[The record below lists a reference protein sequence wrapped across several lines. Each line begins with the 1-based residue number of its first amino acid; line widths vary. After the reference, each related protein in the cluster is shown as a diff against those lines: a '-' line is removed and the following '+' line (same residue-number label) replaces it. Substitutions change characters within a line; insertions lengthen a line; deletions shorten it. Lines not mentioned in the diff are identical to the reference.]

1 MIRILRVFL
10 TLSSVIRLQGLML
23 LWELDMYTEISFS
36 LSLAMFSCFQ
46 AVFGGLAWTVL
57 SQLGEPSSARKMQDM
72 MEKQD
77 FVKYGN
83 FDFDEN
89 AKSGKTVTELL
100 DSLLSME
107 GMLQQIL
114 INFTLV
120 LYCNYHLWLCCHFSF
135 SLLHFQPSGL

>member
-1 MIRILRVFL
+1 
-10 TLSSVIRLQGLML
+10 
-23 LWELDMYTEISFS
+23 
-36 LSLAMFSCFQ
+36 
-46 AVFGGLAWTVL
+46 
-57 SQLGEPSSARKMQDM
+57 MQDM

-100 DSLLSME
+100 DSVLSVE

-120 LYCNYHLWLCCHFSF
+120 LYCNYHLWFMLSFLF
-135 SLLHFQPSGL
+135 SLLHFWPSGL